1 MLGCA
6 LARAREHAM
15 PSTHLSLHYHLVFS
29 TKARR
34 PLIRESWRE
43 RLHAYLG
50 GTVRELGGV
59 ARAVGGTHDHV
70 HVLADLRAQH
80 SLAAVMRELKH
91 SSSRWVHETLRVSD
105 FAWQT
110 GYGAVTVSPSGIEPV
125 LRYVAK
131 QMEHHRER
139 TFQEEYLDLLQQSGV
154 RFDER
159 YLW

>member
-1 MLGCA
+1 
-6 LARAREHAM
+6 M

-34 PLIRESWRE
+34 PLIHESWRQ

-50 GTVRELGGV
+50 GTGRELGGI

-70 HVLADLRAQH
+70 HLLVDLRAQH
-80 SLAAVMRELKH
+80 SLAVVMRELKH
-91 SSSRWVHETLRVSD
+91 SSSRRVHETPRVRD
-105 FAWQT
+105 FTGQT
-110 GYGAVTVSPSGIEPV
+110 GYGAVTVSPSAIEPV
-125 LRYVAK
+125 LRYIAK
-131 QMEHHRER
+131 QVEHHRKR